1 MYNMYGQCVPNHLGC
16 EVGREEGALGF
27 EEGCREGWLVG
38 MLGFEVGWV
47 NG

>member
-1 MYNMYGQCVPNHLGC
+1 MIVANSGFVVGAYLGC

-38 MLGFEVGWV
+38 MLGFDVG
-47 NG
+47 